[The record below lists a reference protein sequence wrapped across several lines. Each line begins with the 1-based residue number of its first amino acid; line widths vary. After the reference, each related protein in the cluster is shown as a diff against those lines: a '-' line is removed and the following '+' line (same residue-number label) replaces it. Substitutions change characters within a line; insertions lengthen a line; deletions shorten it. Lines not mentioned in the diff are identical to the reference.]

1 MKVKF
6 IISPIGAFGLAYGE
20 GMEADLNEGQAL
32 QLIEAGY
39 AIAIDEEVK
48 QTAVSKEIVE
58 SPEKPK
64 KRK

>member
-6 IISPIGAFGLAYGE
+6 TKSPIGAFGLAYGE
-20 GMEADLNEGQAL
+20 GMEADLNEGQAE

-39 AIAIDEEVK
+39 AICIDEEVK
-48 QTAVSKEIVE
+48 QTAVSKEVLE
-58 SPEKPK
+58 TPEKPK

>member
-39 AIAIDEEVK
+39 AIAIDDEVK
-48 QTAVSKEIVE
+48 QIAISKEIVE